1 MKKLILANVVV
12 AALVFAWIAQAGG
25 TKQQALPQAFG
36 VGETATMS
44 GSTEVPP
51 GDPDGTGSALIRLNA
66 TEGLVCF
73 ELRASNVD
81 PLVAGHIHKGAAGV
95 AGPVVITLVPP
106 SPTTG
111 LSKGCVQAD
120 STLIQDIIANPSQ
133 YYVNVHNAAF
143 PSGAIRGQ
151 LATLT
156 EAPIKPKVITKTKIV
171 RVHDCKGKKKK

>member
-95 AGPVVITLVPP
+95 AGPVV
-106 SPTTG
+106 
-111 LSKGCVQAD
+111 SKGCVQAD